1 MIPNKE
7 IQCIHTIIFEEW
19 FMQQV
24 KSYQA
29 AFLKALLLEHVEEA
43 NEILNTV
50 LFQSLSYFDYDEKYH
65 HGFLNGMLQGKGT
78 YRIVSNLKS
87 GFGRWDFAILTAYN
101 KKRGLL
107 FE

>member
-7 IQCIHTIIFEEW
+7 IRCIHTIIFEEW
-19 FMQQV
+19 LMQQI

-29 AFLKALLLEHVEEA
+29 AVLKALLLEHVEEA

-65 HGFLNGMLQGKGT
+65 HGFLNGMLQGKGN
-78 YRIVSNLKS
+78 RIVSNLES
-87 GFGRWDFAILTAYN
+87 RFGR
-101 KKRGLL
+101 
-107 FE
+107 